1 MILTVG
7 GEKGGPGKSTVAT
20 TLAAMRATTD
30 RQVLLVNADAQS
42 TSIHWATARRDH
54 PNLPQVTTVT
64 MRGPKIHTEIADM
77 AKRFEDVVIDT
88 GGHDCVELRSALIA
102 SDRLLMPLRPSQ
114 PDLWTIEK
122 MAEIIGHVSTV
133 NERLECLV
141 FVNQVPSVSRDRM
154 RQAMVEVMEN
164 WPQFRLLKTAWMFR
178 TAFAGAIGEG
188 LTVHELKPRDGK
200 AAAEASF
207 LYGEVFQN
215 AYDEERKQ

>member
-20 TLAAMRATTD
+20 TMAAMRAATG

-42 TSIHWATARRDH
+42 TSVHWSAARRDH
-54 PNLPQVTTVT
+54 PEVPQVTTVT

-88 GGHDCVELRSALIA
+88 GGHDCVELRSALAA

-114 PDLWTIEK
+114 PDIWTLEK
-122 MAEIIGHVSTV
+122 MAEIVEQVGTV
-133 NERLECLV
+133 NDRLRCFL
-141 FVNQVPSVSRDRM
+141 FANQVPTVSRDRL
-154 RQAMVEVMEN
+154 RQGMAEVMEA
-164 WPQFRLLKTAWMFR
+164 WPQFHLLKTAWMFR
-178 TAFAGAIGEG
+178 AAFAAAIGEG
-188 LTVHELKPRDGK
+188 LTVHEMRPRDGK

-207 LYGEVFQN
+207 LYGEIFQ
-215 AYDEERKQ
+215 

>member
-20 TLAAMRATTD
+20 TMAAMRASTG

-54 PNLPQVTTVT
+54 PDMPQVTTVT

-114 PDLWTIEK
+114 PDIWTLEK

-133 NERLECLV
+133 NERLQCFV
-141 FVNQVPSVSRDRM
+141 FVNQVPSTSRDRL
-154 RQAMVEVMEN
+154 RQAMVEVMES
-164 WPQFRLLKTAWMFR
+164 WPQFQLLKTAWMFR
-178 TAFAGAIGEG
+178 AAFAGAIGEG
-188 LTVHELKPRDGK
+188 LTVHEMKPRDGK

-207 LYGEVFQN
+207 LYGEVF
-215 AYDEERKQ
+215 A

>member
-20 TLAAMRATTD
+20 TMAAMRAAAG

-42 TSIHWATARRDH
+42 TSIHWADARRDH
-54 PNLPQVTTVT
+54 PEMPQVTTVT
-64 MRGPKIHTEIADM
+64 MRGPKIHSEIADM

-114 PDLWTIEK
+114 PDLWTLEK
-122 MAEIIGHVSTV
+122 MAEIVGHVQTV
-133 NERLECLV
+133 NERLECLL
-141 FVNQVPSVSRDRM
+141 FTNQVPSVSRDRL
-154 RQAMVEVMEN
+154 RQAMVDVMES
-164 WPQFRLLKTAWMFR
+164 WPQFRFLKTAWMFR
-178 TAFAGAIGEG
+178 AAFASAIGEG
-188 LTVHELKPRDGK
+188 LSVHEMKPRDGK

-207 LYGEVFQN
+207 LYGEVFG
-215 AYDEERKQ
+215 

>member
-20 TLAAMRATTD
+20 TMAAMRASTG

-42 TSIHWATARRDH
+42 TSIYWSTARRDH
-54 PNLPQVTTVT
+54 PDRPQVTTVT

-114 PDLWTIEK
+114 PDIWTLEK
-122 MAEIIGHVSTV
+122 MAEIIGHVSTA
-133 NERLECLV
+133 NDRLHGLL
-141 FVNQVPSVSRDRM
+141 FVNQGPSTGCGRPWSRSWSRG
-154 RQAMVEVMEN
+154 RSSSCSR
-164 WPQFRLLKTAWMFR
+164 PP
-178 TAFAGAIGEG
+178 GC
-188 LTVHELKPRDGK
+188 
-200 AAAEASF
+200 
-207 LYGEVFQN
+207 
-215 AYDEERKQ
+215 